1 MAAVNYTSN
10 GNLTTHMF
18 YINSTNILQE
28 KINTDN
34 MTTWTD
40 GPLGD
45 SKFEASDVSTAMTAF
60 YSGSLLGATAGK
72 SAGIRPYYGA
82 PDNCIHELSFS
93 MGSSSSWNASS
104 TFDSNTNGNAGM
116 TSDWL
121 ESNATA
127 QLWTLD
133 TNSEL
138 KLWYYIYNTT
148 NENDSAPPNIAYGQ
162 WAEGISTAPVT
173 VLTNSSI
180 TYALGLLVYQQ
191 PNSDV
196 EAIPPLTAGPSGVGS
211 WGAVVDSGTNSVDT
225 AMTGSTLSAAA
236 LPIGT
241 DTDSST
247 NGTYLY
253 VFNQQNGSDI
263 SQSPW
268 YENTWAT
275 ESLIGKRNL
284 QDWNMHK
291 VDVMAQLPGESDTE
305 QIAVTLPEVT
315 SRRNDFGVAGS
326 QGSLRWNLDV
336 YNAICRH
343 LTDWKRPKIGK

>member
-1 MAAVNYTSN
+1 
-10 GNLTTHMF
+10 MF
-18 YINSTNILQE
+18 YIDSTNLLRE
-28 KINTDN
+28 KISTDN

-45 SKFEASDVSTAMTAF
+45 SKLEASDASTAMAAF
-60 YSGSLLGATAGK
+60 YSGSWLGETAGK
-72 SAGIRPYYGA
+72 SAGIRLYYGA

-93 MGSSSSWNASS
+93 LGGSSSWNASF
-104 TFDSNTNGNAGM
+104 TFDNGTNGNAGM

-133 TNSEL
+133 TSNAL

-148 NENDSAPPNIAYGQ
+148 NENNQTPANIGYGQ
-162 WAEGISTAPVT
+162 WVEGSHPLPSIFNPSNTNPTGISTAPVS
-173 VLTNSSI
+173 VLTNSSL

-191 PNSDV
+191 PNSDI
-196 EAIPPLTAGPSGVGS
+196 EAIPPLTSGPSGVGS
-211 WGAVVDSGTNSVDT
+211 WGAVVDSGTNSIDT
-225 AMTGSTLSAAA
+225 AMAGGTLAAAA

-241 DTDSST
+241 DTDVST

-268 YENTWAT
+268 YESSWAT
-275 ESLIGKRNL
+275 EALIGKRDL
-284 QDWNMHK
+284 QDWSMHE
-291 VDVMAQLPGESDTE
+291 VDVMAQSPQGRDRSRDEAPLRQDAFRSSE
-305 QIAVTLPEVT
+305 
-315 SRRNDFGVAGS
+315 SRRNVGGFS
-326 QGSLRWNLDV
+326 SI
-336 YNAICRH
+336 YNVLCRH
-343 LTDWKRPKIGK
+343 LSGWKDLKIGR

>member
-1 MAAVNYTSN
+1 
-10 GNLTTHMF
+10 MF
-18 YINSTNILQE
+18 YINSTNILKE
-28 KINTDN
+28 KISTDN

-45 SKFEASDVSTAMTAF
+45 SKVEASDASIAMTAF
-60 YSGSLLGATAGK
+60 YSGSWLGKTAGK
-72 SAGIRPYYGA
+72 SAGIRLYYGA

-93 MGSSSSWNASS
+93 IGSSSSWNASS

-133 TNSEL
+133 TNNEL

-148 NENDSAPPNIAYGQ
+148 NENESTPSNIAYGQ
-162 WAEGISTAPVT
+162 WAEGWHPLPSLPSTCPRSNAKPLGISTAPVT
-173 VLTNSSI
+173 VLTNSSL

-191 PNSDV
+191 TNSDV

-241 DTDSST
+241 DTDVST

-275 ESLIGKRNL
+275 ESLVGKREL
-284 QDWNMHK
+284 QDWNLHK
-291 VDVMAQLPGESDTE
+291 IDVMELLP
-305 QIAVTLPEVT
+305 
-315 SRRNDFGVAGS
+315 R
-326 QGSLRWNLDV
+326 
-336 YNAICRH
+336 
-343 LTDWKRPKIGK
+343 